1 MQNNQ
6 PSDCYQVILP
16 FLNVDGDLKDCQ
28 SQHTAAAL
36 LQFIQMTE
44 CMKDDAQTYQSIL
57 EYAQVPL
64 NLAEYRNWVLKLCE
78 GKQPTNFKD
87 YQTNFDSTKLIRV
100 YYALS
105 KQLLVHKMATNDIS
119 AELHK
124 IYSMTLTIHAHLLLY
139 KVKVLKINN
148 EAVQETNRSLIR
160 INDILMNILKNKKD
174 KPQIYSWFFEDYEN
188 KSSLDF
194 YTDIL
199 QLIADHPLS
208 FPLARN
214 PDNKTEKNLVIYRE
228 GFKGN
233 ERLQIIFSGRKM
245 NVGGIHESDLD
256 KKAKD
261 IAGIENTNQDDLE
274 KLNTNFARQCEKA
287 IKYLEVIIN
296 GKASSQRNDDSEGG
310 GGSYERHPTP
320 PEPFELYEESIPDIL
335 AEQDIDYADKAHYT
349 KEYSRFPKTLEFISD
364 NTSLTDKQKESPTLR
379 QQMKTCRAF
388 SAKVTKYRLLLTSDY
403 ETPTLSQ
410 LSHFLDKLLEN
421 PFSKQQTF
429 YTENDIM
436 RIMLTACIITGIEY
450 DRLVQILE
458 RSSNTRN
465 KIEVIKDKY
474 LHIKLDEALQIKEEP
489 NEKIFT
495 ITERTLSY
503 KLPYIL
509 NLLLHQI
516 IEDFEHY
523 QFLKNADLKA
533 FAESAIE
540 SMELNIHFKPKE
552 LWRLSLTFRREEMTN
567 DVNAMFAMGKFQQ
580 NDKPRMHY
588 HTTPTKS
595 VIHSKWLEKYS
606 EMLNTESLLAKA
618 MGLRN
623 YQPKKVSKEDST
635 KLTGTKKYI
644 KDDELIF
651 FFKELTSLYLKTND
665 PFIKHNLLTIHLR
678 YAMSVLLGTRE
689 YKDSDNFSHIS
700 HMLRV
705 MITSEK
711 AQTELSGVRII
722 PMCQTISKMIQSY
735 IYYCQTN
742 FKITPTQPFL
752 FKDQAL
758 GHFPSDMTFKAT
770 MKEFANDTL
779 KDSMYK
785 NIVEFVKSVPL
796 NIGRYIAS
804 NYAEYMGTN
813 YHYLEAYFGHY
824 FAGAEQH
831 GKYSSMDTQQ
841 YISVISAMT
850 ESFARRY
857 RIRNLLNV

>member
-1 MQNNQ
+1 MQNNES
-6 PSDCYQVILP
+6 SDCHQVILP
-16 FLNVDGDLKDCQ
+16 FLNVDGDLKDYQ

-44 CMKDDAQTYQSIL
+44 YMRDDAQTYQSIL
-57 EYAQVPL
+57 ELAKVSL
-64 NLAEYRNWVLKLCE
+64 NLAEYRNWVLKLYD
-78 GKQPTNFKD
+78 GKQPKNLKD

-100 YYALS
+100 YYALA
-105 KQLLVHKMATNDIS
+105 KQLLIHEMSTNDIS

-139 KVKVLKINN
+139 KEKVLKINK

-174 KPQIYSWFFEDYEN
+174 KHQIYAWFFEDFKN

-199 QLIADHPLS
+199 NLIVSHPNS
-208 FPLARN
+208 FPLVRDPN
-214 PDNKTEKNLVIYRE
+214 NKREKYLVIYRE
-228 GFKGN
+228 N
-233 ERLQIIFSGRKM
+233 QRLRIIFSGRKM
-245 NVGGIHESDLD
+245 NVGGVHE
-256 KKAKD
+256 KEHERIAKD

-274 KLNTNFARQCEKA
+274 KLNTIFVRQCENA
-287 IKYLEVIIN
+287 IKYLEVIIS
-296 GKASSQRNDDSEGG
+296 GKTSSQKNDVLEGG
-310 GGSYERHPTP
+310 GGSYDRHPTP

-364 NTSLTDKQKESPTLR
+364 NASLTDKQKESPTLR

-421 PFSKQQTF
+421 SFSKQQTF

-509 NLLLHQI
+509 DLLLHQI

-540 SMELNIHFKPKE
+540 RMELNIHFKPKE

-588 HTTPTKS
+588 HTTPTQS

-623 YQPKKVSKEDST
+623 YQPKKVSKEDGT

-644 KDDELIF
+644 KDEKLVL
-651 FFKELTSLYLKTND
+651 FFKEVTSLHLKTND
-665 PFIKHNLLTIHLR
+665 VFMKHNLLTIHLR

-735 IYYCQTN
+735 IYYCQIH
-742 FKITPTQPFL
+742 FGITPTQPFL
-752 FKDQAL
+752 FKDQTLAR
-758 GHFPSDMTFKAT
+758 FPSDMTFKAT
-770 MKEFANDTL
+770 MKEFATETL
-779 KDSMYK
+779 TSPQYEHLA
-785 NIVEFVKSVPL
+785 EFVKSVPL

-804 NYAEYMGTN
+804 NYNEYIGTN

-841 YISVISAMT
+841 YISVISSMT

-857 RIRNLLNV
+857 GIRNLLNV